1 MKQFLKFT
9 FASCLG
15 FLLSFFTICIIV
27 AIVIVATVTGFS
39 SKQITVAP
47 NSVLKIEFNGVL
59 KEQARDMSFF
69 DVWSSTNITE
79 LGIHDI
85 IKSIQHA
92 KTDENIVG
100 IWLQMDLFSAGN
112 ASISEIRDALVDFKK
127 SGKLQ

>member
-69 DVWSSTNITE
+69 DAWSSTNVTE

-85 IKSIQHA
+85 IKSIPKQT
-92 KTDENIVG
+92 KILLEFGCKWIY
-100 IWLQMDLFSAGN
+100 
-112 ASISEIRDALVDFKK
+112 LV
-127 SGKLQ
+127 LEMPL